1 MHDELFEELAGDIA
15 VEREVTLPA
24 EPGLVWEH
32 LTDGDLVADWMGG
45 EVMIDPRPGG
55 SITMTPDE
63 GAVVWGTVEEVV
75 PGRRLQWSWRT
86 DDGLPTQVEI
96 ELEPT
101 EDGTVLTVRESL
113 LPWTIT
119 GLPPQW
125 GDIPF
130 PGTFLS
136 AAA

>member
-1 MHDELFEELAGDIA
+1 MHEELFEDLAGEIA
-15 VEREVTLPA
+15 VERKVTLPA
-24 EPGLVWEH
+24 DPNLIWEH
-32 LTDGDLVADWMGG
+32 LTEGELVGDWMGG
-45 EVMIDPRPGG
+45 EVEIDPRSGG
-55 SITMTPDE
+55 SITMTPEDGPE
-63 GAVVWGTVEEVV
+63 IWGTIEEVV

-96 ELEPT
+96 ELEPVD
-101 EDGTVLTVRESL
+101 DGTALTVRETL

-125 GDIPF
+125 EGSTIP
-130 PGTFLS
+130 GIFLS

>member
-1 MHDELFEELAGDIA
+1 MHEELFEELAGDLA
-15 VEREVTLPA
+15 VERHLTLPA
-24 EPGLVWEH
+24 EPSLVWEH

-45 EVMIDPRPGG
+45 DVAIDPRPGG
-55 SITMTPDE
+55 EITMSPED
-63 GAVVWGTVEEVV
+63 GPRVWGTVEEVV

-96 ELEPT
+96 DLEPT
-101 EDGTVLTVRESL
+101 EDGTAMTVRETL

-125 GDIPF
+125 GGIPF
-130 PGTFLS
+130 PGMFLS

>member
-1 MHDELFEELAGDIA
+1 MQEERFEELAGGIA
-15 VEREVTLPA
+15 VERSVTLQADPDTI
-24 EPGLVWEH
+24 WER
-32 LTDGDLVADWMGG
+32 LTDENLVGDWMEGD
-45 EVMIDPRPGG
+45 VLIDARPGG
-55 SITMTPDE
+55 AITMTPAE
-63 GAVVWGTVEEVV
+63 GAPVWGTVEEVV

-96 ELEPT
+96 ELEKV
-101 EDGTVLTVRESL
+101 EDGTTLTVRETL

-125 GDIPF
+125 GGPPF
-130 PGTFLS
+130 PRASLS

>member
-1 MHDELFEELAGDIA
+1 MHEELFEEMAGDLA
-15 VEREVTLPA
+15 VERHVTLPA
-24 EPGLVWEH
+24 DPAVVWEH

-45 EVMIDPRPGG
+45 DVEIDPRPGG
-55 SITMTPDE
+55 AITMTPE
-63 GAVVWGTVEEVV
+63 KGPTVWGTVEEVV

-96 ELEPT
+96 ELEPA
-101 EDGTVLTVRESL
+101 EDGSALTVRETL

-125 GDIPF
+125 GGPPF
-130 PGTFLS
+130 PVAFLS

>member
-1 MHDELFEELAGDIA
+1 MREELFEESAGDIS
-15 VEREVTLPA
+15 VERKVTLPA
-24 EPGLVWEH
+24 DPGLVWQH
-32 LTDGDLVADWMGG
+32 LTEGDLVADWMGDDL
-45 EVMIDPRPGG
+45 VIDMRPGG
-55 SITMTPDE
+55 SIIMTPEE
-63 GAVVWGTVEEVV
+63 GPRVWGTIEEIV

-96 ELEPT
+96 ELEPA
-101 EDGTVLTVRESL
+101 EDGTVLTVRETL

-125 GDIPF
+125 GDSSF
-130 PGTFLS
+130 PRMFLS

>member
-1 MHDELFEELAGDIA
+1 MQEERFEELAGDIT
-15 VEREVTLPA
+15 VERSITLPA
-24 EPGLVWEH
+24 DPETIWER
-32 LTDGDLVADWMGG
+32 LTDENLVGDWMEGDVSI
-45 EVMIDPRPGG
+45 EARPGG
-55 SITMTPDE
+55 AIIMTPAE
-63 GAVVWGTVEEVV
+63 GAPVWGTVEEVV

-96 ELEPT
+96 ELERV
-101 EDGTVLTVRESL
+101 EDGTTLTVRETL

-125 GDIPF
+125 GGSPF
-130 PGTFLS
+130 PRAFLS

>member
-1 MHDELFEELAGDIA
+1 MQEERFEELAGDIT
-15 VEREVTLPA
+15 VERSVTLPA
-24 EPGLVWEH
+24 DPGTIWER
-32 LTDGDLVADWMGG
+32 LTDENLVGDWMEGDVSI
-45 EVMIDPRPGG
+45 EARPGG
-55 SITMTPDE
+55 AIIMNPAE
-63 GAVVWGTVEEVV
+63 GAPVWGTVEEVV

-96 ELEPT
+96 ELERV
-101 EDGTVLTVRESL
+101 EDGTTLTVRETL

-125 GDIPF
+125 GGSPF
-130 PGTFLS
+130 PRASLS

>member
-1 MHDELFEELAGDIA
+1 MQEERFEELAGGIA
-15 VEREVTLPA
+15 VERSVTLQADPDTI
-24 EPGLVWEH
+24 WER
-32 LTDGDLVADWMGG
+32 LTDENLVGDWMEGD
-45 EVMIDPRPGG
+45 VSIDARPGG
-55 SITMTPDE
+55 AITMTPAE
-63 GAVVWGTVEEVV
+63 GAPVWGTVEEVV

-96 ELEPT
+96 ELEKS
-101 EDGTVLTVRESL
+101 EDGTILTVRETL

-125 GDIPF
+125 GGPPF
-130 PGTFLS
+130 PRASLS